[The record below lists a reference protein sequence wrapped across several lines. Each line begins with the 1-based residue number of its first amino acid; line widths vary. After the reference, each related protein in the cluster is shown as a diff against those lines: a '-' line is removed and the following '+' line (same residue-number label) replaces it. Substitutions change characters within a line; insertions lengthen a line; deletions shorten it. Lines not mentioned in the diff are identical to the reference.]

1 MGMLFHCLQNG
12 HTYDEAV
19 AFPQPSAGHTAAAA

>member
-12 HTYDEAV
+12 HTHDEAI
-19 AFPQPSAGHTAAAA
+19 AFPQASAGLTPATA